1 MARTP
6 PILRPLRE
14 RDFRL
19 LWTGTAVSLLGD
31 GIFLVGLA
39 WAAYS
44 LKNTPTALSVVGFAM
59 TLPQVVFLLIGGVVS
74 DRFDRRR
81 VLMAADTVRGATLA
95 AFAALAAAGSLTLP
109 LIVALACV
117 YGVATAFYGP
127 AFDAL
132 VPGLVP
138 EHLLAPA
145 NSLDQLVRPIA
156 ARLVGPAAGGAL
168 IAAFGTSSAFAIDA
182 ASFAVSVV
190 CVKLVAARPVA
201 VEDTA
206 GDGDGSIFAQCRS
219 GFRLIRSQV
228 WLWGTFLS
236 ATFAYMLFVGPSEV
250 LLPYVVKNNLHA
262 SAGVL
267 GAVLAVGGAGAI
279 LAAVLMSHRR
289 FPRRHMT
296 FIYGTWTIATLAI
309 AGYGI
314 ATHAWQLAV
323 ACFVFNGLEAAG
335 TIVWITTKQRLV
347 PAAYLGRVSS
357 LDWFISIGLLPL
369 SYALT
374 GPIAGL
380 IGVRTTLIGAGVI
393 GAAMTG
399 AFLFLPGMRALEPLD
414 DDAATRE
421 RMTIAAVGA

>member
-1 MARTP
+1 MPTPP
-6 PILRPLRE
+6 PILRPLRA
-14 RDFRL
+14 RDFRF
-19 LWTGTAVSLLGD
+19 LWAGTAVSLLGD
-31 GIFLVGLA
+31 GVFLVALA
-39 WAAYS
+39 WSAYS
-44 LKNTPTALSVVGFAM
+44 LENTPTALSVVGFAM
-59 TLPQVVFLLIGGVVS
+59 TLPQVVFLLLGGVVS

-81 VLMAADTVRGATLA
+81 VLMVSDTVRGATLA
-95 AFAALAAAGSLTLP
+95 AFAALAAAGALTLP
-109 LIVALACV
+109 LIIGLACV

-127 AFDAL
+127 SFDAL
-132 VPGLVP
+132 VPSLVP
-138 EHLLAPA
+138 EDLLAAA

-168 IAAFGTSSAFAIDA
+168 IAALGTSSAFAVDG
-182 ASFAVSVV
+182 ASFAVSVI
-190 CVKLVAARPVA
+190 CVKLVAARPFA
-201 VEDTA
+201 PA
-206 GDGDGSIFAQCRS
+206 GPEEDGSILAQCRR

-250 LLPYVVKNNLHA
+250 LLPYVVKNELHA

-267 GAVLAVGGAGAI
+267 GGVLAVGGGGAI
-279 LAAVLMSHRR
+279 LAAVAMSHRP

-296 FIYGTWTIATLAI
+296 FIYGTWTVATLAI
-309 AGYGI
+309 AGYGV

-347 PAAYLGRVSS
+347 PPQYLGRVSS

-380 IGVRTTLIGAGVI
+380 IGARTTLIGAGVI
-393 GAAMTG
+393 GAAVTG
-399 AFLFLPGMRALEPLD
+399 AFLFLPGMRKLEPLPD
-414 DDAATRE
+414 DDSRVRDHIRLT
-421 RMTIAAVGA
+421 AVGV

>member
-1 MARTP
+1 MLTPP

-59 TLPQVVFLLIGGVVS
+59 TLPQVVFLLLGGVVS

-81 VLMAADTVRGATLA
+81 VLMLSDTIRGATLA
-95 AFAALAAAGSLTLP
+95 AFAALAAAGALTLP
-109 LIVALACV
+109 WIVGLACI

-132 VPGLVP
+132 VPSLVS
-138 EHLLAPA
+138 EDLLASA
-145 NSLDQLVRPIA
+145 NSLDQVVRPIA

-168 IAAFGTSSAFAIDA
+168 IAALGTSSAFAVDA
-182 ASFAVSVV
+182 ASFAVSVA
-190 CVKLVAARPVA
+190 CMKLVAARPVVVDPA
-201 VEDTA
+201 EE
-206 GDGDGSIFAQCRS
+206 GDGSILAQCRS

-250 LLPYVVKNNLHA
+250 LLPWVVKNELHA

-279 LAAVLMSHRR
+279 IAAVATSHRP

-347 PAAYLGRVSS
+347 PPQYLGRVSS

-380 IGVRTTLIGAGVI
+380 IGARTTLIGAGVI
-393 GAAMTG
+393 GAAVTG
-399 AFLFLPGMRALEPLD
+399 AFLFLPGMRALEPLPD
-414 DDAATRE
+414 DDSRVRE
-421 RMTIAAVGA
+421 RIRVTVVGA